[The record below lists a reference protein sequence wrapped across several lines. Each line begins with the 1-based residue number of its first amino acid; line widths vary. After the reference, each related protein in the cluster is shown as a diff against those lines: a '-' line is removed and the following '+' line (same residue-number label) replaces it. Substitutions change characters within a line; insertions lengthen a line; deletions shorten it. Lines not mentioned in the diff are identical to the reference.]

1 MIRPVSPSRSYQ
13 LIYDTVHKIPAGKVS
28 TYGEV
33 ASVSGLLRQARLV
46 GYALH
51 NLPPGSGVP
60 WHRVINAQGKVSLSD
75 IDGAYERQVRLL
87 RKEGIVF
94 NNGVVDLAR
103 YGWRRGAS
111 RKIRIR

>member
-1 MIRPVSPSRSYQ
+1 MPALRATSRTYER
-13 LIYDTVHKIPAGKVS
+13 IYDTVRKIPPGKVS

-33 ASVSGLLRQARLV
+33 ASVSGLLNQARLV

-94 NNGVVDLAR
+94 TKGVVDLSR
-103 YGWRRGAS
+103 FGWLRSRGKLV
-111 RKIRIR
+111 RTR

>member
-1 MIRPVSPSRSYQ
+1 MTAPKSPSRSYER
-13 LIYDTVHKIPAGKVS
+13 IYETVRRIPPGKVS

-33 ASVSGLLRQARLV
+33 ASISGLLRQARLV

-51 NLPPGSGVP
+51 NLPPGTGVP

-94 NNGVVDLAR
+94 TKGVVDLAR
-103 YGWRRGAS
+103 FGWLRGGG
-111 RKIRIR
+111 RKVRTR